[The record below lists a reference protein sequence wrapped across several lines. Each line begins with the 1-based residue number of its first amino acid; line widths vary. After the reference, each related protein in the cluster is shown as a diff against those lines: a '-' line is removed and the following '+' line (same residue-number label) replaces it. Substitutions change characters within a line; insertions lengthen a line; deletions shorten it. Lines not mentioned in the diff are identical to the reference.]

1 MNAANGAAPAAING
15 SNALIAVYAD
25 ESCLGNGRE
34 GDNPGG
40 AAGLIECVRASS
52 GQLARFDF
60 WVSDPA
66 TTNNRMALRS
76 VIEAFRILGAKG
88 KKQRI
93 VFTTDSNYIVKGM
106 TEWLPGWIA
115 RGWTRKGGAIENLE
129 LWREAASAVR
139 AHDVQW
145 AWVRGHDGHAQ
156 NEYAND
162 MAIRAA
168 RELTTSSG
176 AVESGFDEWLAAKT
190 AKGKVRAP
198 TPFPPTGFRAARSIP
213 NG

>member
-1 MNAANGAAPAAING
+1 MTVPNGTAP
-15 SNALIAVYAD
+15 ALIAVYAD

-40 AAGLIECVRASS
+40 AAGLIECVRAST
-52 GQLARFDF
+52 GQVVRFDY
-60 WVSDPA
+60 WVSDRA

-88 KKQRI
+88 KTQRV
-93 VFTTDSNYIVKGM
+93 VFTSDSNYIVKGM

-115 RGWTRKGGAIENLE
+115 RGWARKGGAIENLE
-129 LWREAASAVR
+129 LWREAADAVR
-139 AHDVQW
+139 PHEVQW
-145 AWVRGHDGHAQ
+145 VWVRGHDGHAQ

-162 MAIRAA
+162 LAIRAA
-168 RELTTSSG
+168 RELTSSPG
-176 AVESGFDEWLAAKT
+176 AVESGFDAWLAAKT

-198 TPFPPTGFRAARSIP
+198 TPFPPSTFRAARAIP
-213 NG
+213 RG

>member
-1 MNAANGAAPAAING
+1 MSAGNGAAPAAING
-15 SNALIAVYAD
+15 SDALIAVYAD

-40 AAGLIECVRASS
+40 AAGLIECVRAST
-52 GQLARFDF
+52 GKLARFDF

-66 TTNNRMALRS
+66 TTNNRMALGS

-88 KKQRI
+88 RKQRV

-129 LWREAASAVR
+129 LWREAADAVR
-139 AHDVQW
+139 AHDLQW
-145 AWVRGHDGHAQ
+145 VWVRGHDGHAQ

-162 MAIRAA
+162 IAIRAA

-198 TPFPPTGFRAARSIP
+198 TPFPPIGFRPARAIP
-213 NG
+213 KG

>member
-1 MNAANGAAPAAING
+1 MSAGNGADP
-15 SNALIAVYAD
+15 ALIAVYAD

-40 AAGLIECVRASS
+40 AAGLIECVRLGS
-52 GQLARFDF
+52 GALARFDY

-88 KKQRI
+88 NKQRV
-93 VFTTDSNYIVKGM
+93 VFTSDSNYIVKGM
-106 TEWLPGWIA
+106 REWMPAWRA
-115 RGWTRKGGAIENLE
+115 RGWIRKGGAIENLE
-129 LWREAASAVR
+129 LWREAERAVEP
-139 AHDVQW
+139 HEVEW
-145 AWVRGHDGHAQ
+145 VWVRGHDGHAQ

-162 MAIRAA
+162 LAIRAA
-168 RELTTSSG
+168 RELTSSKG
-176 AVESGFDEWLAAKT
+176 AVDSGFDGWLAAKT

-198 TPFPPTGFRAARSIP
+198 TPFPPAAFRAAPSTRR
-213 NG
+213 G

>member
-1 MNAANGAAPAAING
+1 VSVPNGGDAG
-15 SNALIAVYAD
+15 SRGPALIAVYAD

-40 AAGLIECVRASS
+40 AAGLIECVRNGS
-52 GQLARFDF
+52 GELARFDF

-88 KKQRI
+88 RRQRV
-93 VFTTDSNYIVKGM
+93 VFTSDSNYIVKGM
-106 TEWLPGWIA
+106 TEWIHGWKA

-129 LWREAASAVR
+129 LWREAADAVKQ
-139 AHDVQW
+139 HEVQW
-145 AWVRGHDGHAQ
+145 VWVRGHDGHAQ

-162 MAIRAA
+162 LAIRAA
-168 RELTTSSG
+168 RELTSSAG
-176 AVESGFDEWLAAKT
+176 AVESGFDAWLAAKS

-198 TPFPPTGFRAARSIP
+198 TAFPPGSFRAARAIAQ
-213 NG
+213 G